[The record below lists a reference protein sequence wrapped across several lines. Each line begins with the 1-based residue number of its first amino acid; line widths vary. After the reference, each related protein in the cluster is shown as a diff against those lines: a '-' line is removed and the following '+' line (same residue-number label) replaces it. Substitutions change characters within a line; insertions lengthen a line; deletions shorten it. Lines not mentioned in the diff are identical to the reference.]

1 MQQGRQDKR
10 NYFSVC
16 RWQLGVWRPGHWGCS
31 RSDGSWQTLLGIHLH
46 CVPAVQMSSVSVGA
60 SRSYLLHT
68 PCITLSWA
76 APEVL
81 LQRCLQTPA
90 VPLGNCSGGGMGG
103 VSGWNRAP
111 GEREELM
118 TAGFV
123 LPFCIATWK
132 AIAWEGLED
141 RVFCLFLH

>member
-16 RWQLGVWRPGHWGCS
+16 GWRLGVWRPGRWGCS
-31 RSDGSWQTLLGIHLH
+31 HSDASWRTLLGIHLY

-60 SRSYLLHT
+60 SRSCLLRT
-68 PCITLSWA
+68 PCITLSLA

-90 VPLGNCSGGGMGG
+90 GSPLGTVVEEEWGEYQHGTGHLGREKSLRQQA
-103 VSGWNRAP
+103 SSFPSALLP
-111 GEREELM
+111 GRQ
-118 TAGFV
+118 
-123 LPFCIATWK
+123 
-132 AIAWEGLED
+132 
-141 RVFCLFLH
+141 